1 MFFIARHIIM
11 LNVNKFLIQTGL
23 KKEKILFCYFESRRI
38 NYAPLDVGYILAI
51 LKKEGFFKRYAFDL
65 VPLGVSRGCASNSE
79 KINDSVAQAVKVILA
94 RKSHYV
100 FFFSDS
106 MISSTFTG
114 AKQAVEIAKKI
125 KNKKPETFIGLQGS
139 KLDFLR
145 MKKFFAT
152 RKIDCMIHGNSEN
165 AFLCL
170 DKIIRKEKVSGV
182 VRSFSEIELEENR
195 RDNIGPK
202 RVEKEYLDNIPSPYL
217 SGVLDGFLLQKKEQ
231 TAGKFSCYMQSSR
244 GCIFGCY
251 YCARS
256 AKFENVRCFSAER
269 FYNEIEYLVSKFG
282 FHQFFIL
289 DDVFAIFKKRLLDF
303 EREFEIRKTK
313 NEKLKNIRLSVMAR
327 AEGLDEETIAILRN
341 INVVRIQFGI
351 QTINPE
357 LQYYM
362 NRNINIEKFRDVAGE
377 LRKANIEF
385 LVDIIGGLPYD
396 TIEWFKKTVDF
407 TISLKPNDIQIS
419 QLFLNPGTLFY
430 KEKEK
435 FGIKM
440 ETTSKKFREC
450 YAVSIKGDDDAYNA
464 EAYAYAKKKVKKHP
478 EIGWDI
484 FLKAK
489 TFESQKCQ

>member
-1 MFFIARHIIM
+1 MSNI
-11 LNVNKFLIQTGL
+11 NEFLIRVGL
-23 KKEKILFCYFESRRI
+23 KKEKILFCYFESRKV
-38 NYAPLDVGYILAI
+38 NYTPLDVGYILAT
-51 LKKEGFFKRYAFDL
+51 LKKEDFFKKYAFDL
-65 VPLGVSRGCASNSE
+65 IPLGVYPGCADNP
-79 KINDSVAQAVKVILA
+79 KKMNGSVEQAVKVILA
-94 RKSHYV
+94 RKARFI

-114 AKQAVEIAKKI
+114 AKQAVEIARKI

-152 RKIDCMIHGNSEN
+152 RKIDCMIHDNPEY
-165 AFLCL
+165 AFLSL
-170 DKIIRKEKVSGV
+170 DKIIRKEKVPGV
-182 VRSFSEIELEENR
+182 VCSFSEIKLEENR

-202 RVEKEYLDNIPSPYL
+202 RVEKEYLDDIPSPYL
-217 SGVLDGFLLQKKEQ
+217 SGVLDGFLQQKKEQ
-231 TAGKFSCYMQSSR
+231 VAGKFSCYMQSSR

-256 AKFENVRCFSAER
+256 AKFENVRCFSATR
-269 FYNEIEYLVSKFG
+269 FYDEIEYLVSKFG
-282 FHQFFIL
+282 FYQFFIL

-303 EREFEIRKTK
+303 EREFEIRKAK
-313 NEKLKNIRLSVMAR
+313 NKKLNNIRLSVMAR
-327 AEGLDEETIAILRN
+327 AEGLDEESIAILRN

-362 NRNINIEKFRDVAGE
+362 NRNIDIEKFRNVANE
-377 LRKANIEF
+377 LRKAGIDF
-385 LVDIIGGLPYD
+385 LVDIIGGLPCD
-396 TIEWFKKTVDF
+396 TIAWFKKTVDF
-407 TISLKPNDIQIS
+407 SISLKPNEIQIS
-419 QLFLNPGTLFY
+419 QLFLNPGTMFY

-450 YAVSIKGDDDAYNA
+450 YAVSINGADDAYNT
-464 EAYAYAKKKVKKHP
+464 EAYAYSKKKIEEYP

-489 TFESQKCQ
+489 TFESQKRQ

>member
-1 MFFIARHIIM
+1 M
-11 LNVNKFLIQTGL
+11 LNINKFLIQSGL
-23 KKEKILFCYFESRRI
+23 KKEKILFCYFESRRV
-38 NYAPLDVGYILAI
+38 NYTPLDVGYILAI
-51 LKKEGFFKRYAFDL
+51 LKSEGFFKRYAFDL
-65 VPLGVSRGCASNSE
+65 ISLGVFRGCAGKSE
-79 KINDSVAQAVKVILA
+79 KTNGSVAQAVKVILA
-94 RKSHYV
+94 QKSRYI

-114 AKQAVEIAKKI
+114 ANQVIEIARKI
-125 KNKKPETFIGLQGS
+125 KDRKPETFIGLQGS
-139 KLDFLR
+139 KFDFLR

-152 RKIDCMIHGNSEN
+152 RKIDCIIHNNAEN
-165 AFLCL
+165 AFLFL
-170 DKIIRKEKVSGV
+170 DKIIRKEVVPGV
-182 VRSFSEIELEENR
+182 ARSFPEIESGKNK
-195 RDNIGPK
+195 RDNIGSK
-202 RVEKEYLDNIPSPYL
+202 KVEKEYIDYIPSPYL
-217 SGVLDGFLLQKKEQ
+217 SGVLDGFLQKKKNQ
-231 TAGKFSCYMQSSR
+231 ASGKFSCYMQSSR

-269 FYNEIEYLVSKFG
+269 FYDEIEYLVSKFG
-282 FHQFFIL
+282 FYRFFVL
-289 DDVFAIFKKRLLDF
+289 DDVFSIFKKRLRDF

-313 NEKLKNIRLSVMAR
+313 NEKLNNIELVVMAR
-327 AEGLDEETIAILRN
+327 VEGLDKESVSILKN

-362 NRNINIEKFRDVAGE
+362 NRNIDIEKFSDVARE
-377 LRKANIEF
+377 LRMAGIDF

-396 TIEWFKKTVDF
+396 TVAWFKRTLDF

-419 QLFLNPGTLFY
+419 QLFLNPGTMFY

-440 ETTSKKFREC
+440 ETASKKFREC
-450 YAVSIKGDDDAYNA
+450 YAVSADGSDDAYNT
-464 EAYAYAKKKVKKHP
+464 EIYAYSKEKIEEHP

-489 TFESQKCQ
+489 TFEPQKRQ